1 MSKRR
6 QQRAQQTQNFY
17 KSLQLLQAGKMLC
30 DEVDE
35 NTPFEDYSI
44 YMYRQNAPEF
54 KSRVKDLEKKLL
66 FPVRE
71 TILCARDNDLLCSM
85 ECCVLTT
92 SHPKTKQ
99 QKRLYDSSLSLFFNH
114 SRPNNLASIQILQIN
129 CNSLL
134 KKIIKLSFHHH
145 RLNVNFIYFLFHYYA
160 PPFCEKS
167 TFY

>member
-66 FPVRE
+66 FPVRHSVRV
-71 TILCARDNDLLCSM
+71 TM
-85 ECCVLTT
+85 TCCVPW
-92 SHPKTKQ
+92 SV
-99 QKRLYDSSLSLFFNH
+99 
-114 SRPNNLASIQILQIN
+114 A
-129 CNSLL
+129 
-134 KKIIKLSFHHH
+134 
-145 RLNVNFIYFLFHYYA
+145 
-160 PPFCEKS
+160 
-167 TFY
+167 